1 MLPTVDTYGSQDTV
15 LYLMVQLEVSTRSQG
30 CKVENDILGRPV
42 KRPLY
47 RRRTTS
53 TALQLAV
60 DHAFTASYAIRFRP
74 SDPPESLSCT
84 CGNVLRTPYHIIT
97 SCPLHF
103 RDRVN
108 AGIHNHNGTLSLRAL
123 FSTRA
128 GVTKLLSFLQ
138 TSGAATRP
146 HHSGTIALARPN
158 TPEGVG

>member
-1 MLPTVDTYGSQDTV
+1 MALSSAPYEPRILFFFLSHPHMIQVFGTCITSQYEGQEDGGG
-15 LYLMVQLEVSTRSQG
+15 L
-30 CKVENDILGRPV
+30 
-42 KRPLY
+42 
-47 RRRTTS
+47 
-53 TALQLAV
+53 V

-97 SCPLHF
+97 SCPLHY

-108 AGIHNHNGTLSLRAL
+108 SGIHSHNGTLSLRTL

-138 TSGAATRP
+138 VSGAASRP
-146 HHSGTIALARPN
+146 PYTGTIALARPN